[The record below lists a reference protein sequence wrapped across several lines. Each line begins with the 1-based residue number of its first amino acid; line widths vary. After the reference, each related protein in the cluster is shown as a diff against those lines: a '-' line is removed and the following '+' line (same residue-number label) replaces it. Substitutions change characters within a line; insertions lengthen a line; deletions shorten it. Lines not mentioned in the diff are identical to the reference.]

1 MVRRLLSVLP
11 GVGAALLPTV
21 TCPACWPAYA
31 GVLSALGLGAVMN
44 GPYYFA
50 VIAGLLTLSLFALA
64 YRARSRRGY
73 IPFLCGGLATA
84 LILGNKYWSGPA
96 LFNFGGAG
104 LLIMSSVWNNWPR
117 NRKPPGW
124 AENSSVACDCGRPDR
139 NLPKQ

>member
-1 MVRRLLSVLP
+1 
-11 GVGAALLPTV
+11 
-21 TCPACWPAYA
+21 
-31 GVLSALGLGAVMN
+31 MN

-64 YRARSRRGY
+64 YRAQSRRGY

-104 LLIMSSVWNNWPR
+104 LLIMSSVWNNWPKR
-117 NRKPPGW
+117 QQGSRT
-124 AENSSVACDCGRPDR
+124 AELSGDACDCGRPNRD
-139 NLPKQ
+139 LPLP